1 MPPSSEFRG
10 RIISLLWNELERSI
24 VDLIAFVP
32 RRNPVYE
39 KSRRWILQSLVELIL
54 AIDPITN
61 LYRRFSPAAPP
72 PNIDRRHKL
81 IPSRTSAR
89 TATAPTTLSADGGA
103 KGRGESLRPALNVL
117 FAFGFDHHAR
127 ERLRT

>member
-32 RRNPVYE
+32 GRNPVYE

-72 PNIDRRHKL
+72 PNIDRTHKPL
-81 IPSRTSAR
+81 PAGPSPRP
-89 TATAPTTLSADGGA
+89 ATAPPPQSAEGGG
-103 KGRGESLRPALNVL
+103 KGRGETLRPALNVL
-117 FAFGFDHHAR
+117 FAFGFDHH
-127 ERLRT
+127 

>member
-32 RRNPVYE
+32 GRNPVYE

-72 PNIDRRHKL
+72 PNIDRTHKL

-89 TATAPTTLSADGGA
+89 TATAPTTLSA
-103 KGRGESLRPALNVL
+103 RSE
-117 FAFGFDHHAR
+117 
-127 ERLRT
+127 ERRVGKECR